1 MAPSIIQIYSYYTY
15 YWSDRWQFHDP
26 AMNHSQLRA
35 FHAVA
40 REGSFTRAAR
50 AESLSQPNLSG
61 QVKALEAAYGV
72 RLFERR
78 GRGVELTELGRQLY
92 AITDRVFALEG
103 EAQALLAGSKALT
116 IGHLRIAADN
126 AIHAMPIMAE
136 LKRRHAGVSLSMI
149 IGNSEEVLR
158 QLADYHADVG
168 VTARRPSEPRFHAI
182 PYRRDRLIV
191 FVPHDHPLAGRGPIA
206 VRALEGIDM
215 VLREPGSVTRAVFEH
230 AMAEAGVRVGA
241 IMDIDGREAVRE
253 AVASGLGVGVAF
265 AREFVPDDRFVA
277 LEVPQARFDVGEYVV
292 CLEERLRLTGVR
304 AFMRIAQE
312 KAAWDEAPAALAA
325 G

>member
-1 MAPSIIQIYSYYTY
+1 
-15 YWSDRWQFHDP
+15 
-26 AMNHSQLRA
+26 MNSTQLKA

-40 REGSFTRAAR
+40 RQGSFTRAAR
-50 AESLSQPNLSG
+50 AEGLSQPNLSG
-61 QVKALEAAYGV
+61 QVKALEEAYGV

-78 GRGVELTELGRQLY
+78 GRGVELSELGRQLY
-92 AITDRVFALEG
+92 AITDRLYALED

-136 LKRRHAGVSLSMI
+136 LKRRHAGVSLSMA
-149 IGNSEEVLR
+149 IGNSEAVLR

-168 VTARRPSEPRFHAI
+168 VTAKRPSEPRYHAI

-191 FVPHDHPLAGRGPIA
+191 FVPRAHALAGRATLA
-206 VRALEGIDM
+206 VRELEGVDM
-215 VLREPGSVTRAVFEH
+215 VLREPGSVTRAVFER

-253 AVASGLGVGVAF
+253 AVGSGLGIGAAF

-277 LEVPQARFDVGEYVV
+277 IPVPDAAFDVGEYVV
-292 CLEERLRLTGVR
+292 CLEERLRLTAVR

-312 KAAWDEAPAALAA
+312 MAE
-325 G
+325 

>member
-1 MAPSIIQIYSYYTY
+1 
-15 YWSDRWQFHDP
+15 
-26 AMNHSQLRA
+26 MNATQLKA

-40 REGSFTRAAR
+40 RQGSFTRAAR
-50 AESLSQPNLSG
+50 AEGLSQPNLSG
-61 QVKALEAAYGV
+61 QVKALEEAYGV

-78 GRGVELTELGRQLY
+78 GRGVELSELGRKLY
-92 AITDRVFALEG
+92 AITDRLYALED

-136 LKRRHAGVSLSMI
+136 LKRRHAGVSLSMA
-149 IGNSEEVLR
+149 IGNSEAVLR

-168 VTARRPSEPRFHAI
+168 VTAKRPSEPRYHAI

-191 FVPHDHPLAGRGPIA
+191 FVPRAHPLA
-206 VRALEGIDM
+206 VRAILNVRELEGVDM
-215 VLREPGSVTRAVFEH
+215 VLREPGSVTRAVFER

-253 AVASGLGVGVAF
+253 AVGSGLGIGAAF
-265 AREFVPDDRFVA
+265 AREFVPDERFVA
-277 LEVPQARFDVGEYVV
+277 IPVPDAAFDVGEYVV
-292 CLEERLRLTGVR
+292 CLKERLRLTAVR

-312 KAAWDEAPAALAA
+312 MAE
-325 G
+325 

>member
-1 MAPSIIQIYSYYTY
+1 
-15 YWSDRWQFHDP
+15 
-26 AMNHSQLRA
+26 MNSTQLKA

-40 REGSFTRAAR
+40 RQGSFTRAAR
-50 AESLSQPNLSG
+50 AEGLSQPNLSG
-61 QVKALEAAYGV
+61 QVKALEEAYGV

-78 GRGVELTELGRQLY
+78 GRGVELSELGRRLY
-92 AITDRVFALEG
+92 AITDRLYALED

-136 LKRRHAGVSLSMI
+136 LKRRHAGVSLSMA
-149 IGNSEEVLR
+149 IGNSEAVLR

-168 VTARRPSEPRFHAI
+168 VTAKRPSEPRYHAI

-191 FVPHDHPLAGRGPIA
+191 FVPRAHPLAGRATLA
-206 VRALEGIDM
+206 VRELEGVDM
-215 VLREPGSVTRAVFEH
+215 VLREPGSVTRAVFER

-253 AVASGLGVGVAF
+253 AVGSGLGIGAAF

-277 LEVPQARFDVGEYVV
+277 IPVPDAAFDVGEYVV
-292 CLEERLRLTGVR
+292 CLEERLRLTAVR

-312 KAAWDEAPAALAA
+312 MAE
-325 G
+325 

>member
-1 MAPSIIQIYSYYTY
+1 
-15 YWSDRWQFHDP
+15 
-26 AMNHSQLRA
+26 MNSTQLKA

-40 REGSFTRAAR
+40 RQGSFTRAAR
-50 AESLSQPNLSG
+50 AEGLSQPNLSG
-61 QVKALEAAYGV
+61 QVKALEEAYGV

-78 GRGVELTELGRQLY
+78 GRGVELSELGRQLY
-92 AITDRVFALEG
+92 AITDRLYALED

-136 LKRRHAGVSLSMI
+136 LKRRHAGVSLSMA
-149 IGNSEEVLR
+149 IGNSEAVLR

-168 VTARRPSEPRFHAI
+168 VTAKRPSEPRYHAI

-191 FVPHDHPLAGRGPIA
+191 FVPRSHALAGRETLS
-206 VRALEGIDM
+206 VRELEGVDM
-215 VLREPGSVTRAVFEH
+215 VLREPGSVTRAVFER

-253 AVASGLGVGVAF
+253 AVGSGLGIGAAF

-277 LEVPQARFDVGEYVV
+277 IPVPDAAFDVGEYVV
-292 CLEERLRLTGVR
+292 CLEERLRLTAVR

-312 KAAWDEAPAALAA
+312 MAE
-325 G
+325 

>member
-1 MAPSIIQIYSYYTY
+1 
-15 YWSDRWQFHDP
+15 
-26 AMNHSQLRA
+26 MNATQLKA

-40 REGSFTRAAR
+40 RQGSFTRAAR
-50 AESLSQPNLSG
+50 AEGLSQPNLSG
-61 QVKALEAAYGV
+61 QVKALEEAYGV

-78 GRGVELTELGRQLY
+78 GRGVELSELGRQLY
-92 AITDRVFALEG
+92 AITDRLYALED

-136 LKRRHAGVSLSMI
+136 LKRRHSGVSLSMA
-149 IGNSEEVLR
+149 IGNSEAVLR

-168 VTARRPSEPRFHAI
+168 VTARRPSEPRYHAI

-191 FVPHDHPLAGRGPIA
+191 FVPRGHALADRA
-206 VRALEGIDM
+206 TLEVRELEGVDM
-215 VLREPGSVTRAVFEH
+215 VLREPGSVTRAVFER

-253 AVASGLGVGVAF
+253 AVGSGLGIGAAF

-277 LEVPQARFDVGEYVV
+277 IPVPDAAFDVGEYVV
-292 CLEERLRLTGVR
+292 CLEERLRLTAVR

-312 KAAWDEAPAALAA
+312 MAE
-325 G
+325 

>member
-1 MAPSIIQIYSYYTY
+1 
-15 YWSDRWQFHDP
+15 
-26 AMNHSQLRA
+26 MNATQLKA

-40 REGSFTRAAR
+40 RQGSFTRAAR
-50 AESLSQPNLSG
+50 AEGLSQPNLSG
-61 QVKALEAAYGV
+61 QVKALEEAYGV

-78 GRGVELTELGRQLY
+78 GRGVELSELGRKLY
-92 AITDRVFALEG
+92 AITDRLYALED

-136 LKRRHAGVSLSMI
+136 LKRRHAGVSLSMA
-149 IGNSEEVLR
+149 IGNSEAVLR

-168 VTARRPSEPRFHAI
+168 VTAKRPSEPRYHAI

-191 FVPHDHPLAGRGPIA
+191 FVPRAHALAGRDRLA
-206 VRALEGIDM
+206 VRELEGVDM
-215 VLREPGSVTRAVFEH
+215 VLREPGSVTRAVFER

-253 AVASGLGVGVAF
+253 AVGSGLGIGAAF

-277 LEVPQARFDVGEYVV
+277 IPVPDAAFDVGEYVV
-292 CLEERLRLTGVR
+292 CLEERLRLTAVR

-312 KAAWDEAPAALAA
+312 MAE
-325 G
+325 

>member
-1 MAPSIIQIYSYYTY
+1 
-15 YWSDRWQFHDP
+15 
-26 AMNHSQLRA
+26 MNATQLKA

-40 REGSFTRAAR
+40 RQGSFTRAAR
-50 AESLSQPNLSG
+50 AEGLSQPNLSG
-61 QVKALEAAYGV
+61 QVKALEEAYGV

-78 GRGVELTELGRQLY
+78 GRGVELSELGRKLY
-92 AITDRVFALEG
+92 AITDRLYALED

-136 LKRRHAGVSLSMI
+136 LKRRHSGVSLSLA
-149 IGNSEEVLR
+149 IGNSEAVLR

-168 VTARRPSEPRFHAI
+168 VTAKRPSEPRFHAI
-182 PYRRDRLIV
+182 AYRRDRLIV
-191 FVPHDHPLAGRGPIA
+191 FVPRAHPLAGRESLG
-206 VRALEGIDM
+206 VRELEGVDM
-215 VLREPGSVTRAVFEH
+215 VLREPGSVTRAVFER

-253 AVASGLGVGVAF
+253 AVGSGLGIGAAF

-277 LEVPQARFDVGEYVV
+277 IPVPDAAFDVGEYVV
-292 CLEERLRLTGVR
+292 CLEERLRLTAVR

-312 KAAWDEAPAALAA
+312 MAE
-325 G
+325 

>member
-1 MAPSIIQIYSYYTY
+1 
-15 YWSDRWQFHDP
+15 
-26 AMNHSQLRA
+26 MNATQLKA

-40 REGSFTRAAR
+40 RQGSFTRAAR
-50 AESLSQPNLSG
+50 AEGLSQPNLSG
-61 QVKALEAAYGV
+61 QVKALEEAYGV

-78 GRGVELTELGRQLY
+78 GRGVELSELGRQLY
-92 AITDRVFALEG
+92 AITDRLYALED

-136 LKRRHAGVSLSMI
+136 LKRRHAGVSLSMA
-149 IGNSEEVLR
+149 IGNSEAVLR

-168 VTARRPSEPRFHAI
+168 VTAKRPSEPRYHAI

-191 FVPHDHPLAGRGPIA
+191 FVPRAHALAGRESLN
-206 VRALEGIDM
+206 VRELEGVDM
-215 VLREPGSVTRAVFEH
+215 VLREPGSVTRAVFER

-253 AVASGLGVGVAF
+253 AVGSGLGIGAAF

-277 LEVPQARFDVGEYVV
+277 IPVPDAAFDVGEYVV
-292 CLEERLRLTGVR
+292 CLEERLRLTAVR

-312 KAAWDEAPAALAA
+312 MAE
-325 G
+325 

>member
-1 MAPSIIQIYSYYTY
+1 
-15 YWSDRWQFHDP
+15 
-26 AMNHSQLRA
+26 MNATQLRA

-40 REGSFTRAAR
+40 RQGSFTRAAR
-50 AESLSQPNLSG
+50 AEGLSQPNLSG
-61 QVKALEAAYGV
+61 QVKALEEAYGV

-78 GRGVELTELGRQLY
+78 GRGVELSELGRRLY
-92 AITDRVFALEG
+92 AITDRLYALED

-136 LKRRHAGVSLSMI
+136 LKRRHAGVSLSMA
-149 IGNSEEVLR
+149 IGNSEAVLR

-168 VTARRPSEPRFHAI
+168 VTAKRPSEPRYHAI

-191 FVPHDHPLAGRGPIA
+191 FVPRGHRLADRA
-206 VRALEGIDM
+206 TLQVRELEGVDM
-215 VLREPGSVTRAVFEH
+215 VLREPGSVTRAVFER

-253 AVASGLGVGVAF
+253 AVGSGLGIGAAF
-265 AREFVPDDRFVA
+265 AREFVPDERFVA
-277 LEVPQARFDVGEYVV
+277 IPVPDAAFDVGEYVV
-292 CLEERLRLTGVR
+292 CLEERLRLTAVR

-312 KAAWDEAPAALAA
+312 MAE
-325 G
+325 

>member
-1 MAPSIIQIYSYYTY
+1 
-15 YWSDRWQFHDP
+15 
-26 AMNHSQLRA
+26 MNATQLKA

-40 REGSFTRAAR
+40 RQGSFTRAAR
-50 AESLSQPNLSG
+50 AEGLSQPNLSG
-61 QVKALEAAYGV
+61 QVKALEEAYGV

-78 GRGVELTELGRQLY
+78 GRGVELSELGRKLY
-92 AITDRVFALEG
+92 AITDRLYALED

-136 LKRRHAGVSLSMI
+136 LKRRHAGVSLSLA
-149 IGNSEEVLR
+149 IGNSEAVLR

-168 VTARRPSEPRFHAI
+168 VTAKRPSEPRFHAI

-191 FVPHDHPLAGRGPIA
+191 FVPRSHLLASRDRLN
-206 VRALEGIDM
+206 VRELEGVDM
-215 VLREPGSVTRAVFEH
+215 VLREPGSVTRAVFER

-253 AVASGLGVGVAF
+253 AVGSGLGIGAAF
-265 AREFVPDDRFVA
+265 AREFVPDERFVA
-277 LEVPQARFDVGEYVV
+277 IPVPDAAFDVGEYVV
-292 CLEERLRLTGVR
+292 CLEERLRLTAVR

-312 KAAWDEAPAALAA
+312 MAE
-325 G
+325 